1 VRRERHEQA
10 FGTLTT
16 GTLDALGDPLRI
28 HSPVP
33 ESAPITYIRVLMSD
47 ISGCRFVVRSSDC
60 LRDGSD
66 QVVCTNE
73 VGSCSLQEEQM
84 L

>member
-1 VRRERHEQA
+1 MFA
-10 FGTLTT
+10 
-16 GTLDALGDPLRI
+16 
-28 HSPVP
+28 
-33 ESAPITYIRVLMSD
+33 
-47 ISGCRFVVRSSDC
+47 VRSADR

-66 QVVCTNE
+66 QVVCTIK

>member
-1 VRRERHEQA
+1 M
-10 FGTLTT
+10 
-16 GTLDALGDPLRI
+16 
-28 HSPVP
+28 SN
-33 ESAPITYIRVLMSD
+33 IT
-47 ISGCRFVVRSSDC
+47 GCRFVVRSLDC

-66 QVVCTNE
+66 QIMCCNE